1 MKQGT
6 WITRIVILVLFLG
19 VCAYLA
25 FYVFAGMSDPFQ
37 TVVSYTYQMAD
48 GAALEGVV
56 IRREEVIPGGTEL
69 VEVLPQ
75 EGEKV
80 NVGAR
85 LAAVYQSEAA
95 LQNRR
100 EVKSLS
106 LQLEQISY
114 AMGRSDATGDVA
126 ELDNELVDTLA
137 RLRSGVSRSDLGSLE
152 EDGLA
157 LRSIVLK
164 RTGNIDT
171 NAESLAV
178 LQQTASAVEERLKTL
193 TGQAREQTRYITAG
207 KSGTFS
213 GLADGYESVL
223 TPEAAQTLRSW
234 FLTKRWAAQTLTAAQ
249 LDKLMEQR
257 SDPPAQA
264 LGKLITSST
273 WQFAAP
279 VDDQTA
285 QRLREGEQYTL
296 AFSGDL
302 REEVTMRLERL
313 GEKEADGRRMA
324 VFSAGRYMERLTLTR
339 QTGATLIFEKFTG
352 VRVPSRALRVQENE
366 DGTTTL
372 GVFVQVGR
380 QAEFKPVEI
389 VREGDGFYLLRGTA
403 TNRKVLRAGDL
414 IILSNQELYNGKVVA

>member
-25 FYVFAGMSDPFQ
+25 FYVFTGMSDPFQ

-137 RLRSGVSRSDLGSLE
+137 RLRSGVSRSDLASLE

-223 TPEAAQTLRSW
+223 TPEAAQTL
-234 FLTKRWAAQTLTAAQ
+234 TAAQ

-257 SDPPAQA
+257 SDPPAQT